1 MLYYFVMKNMKFILR
16 NFIAE
21 WASVLL
27 TIRIHS
33 NQTENSVLHGEM
45 GTVSN
50 SDPIGMFVNHI

>member
-1 MLYYFVMKNMKFILR
+1 MKFILR
-16 NFIAE
+16 NFIGE

-45 GTVSN
+45 GPVNN

>member
-1 MLYYFVMKNMKFILR
+1 MLYYFVMKILKFILQ
-16 NFIAE
+16 NFIGE

-27 TIRIHS
+27 MIRIHP
-33 NQTENSVLHGEM
+33 NQTENSVMHGDM